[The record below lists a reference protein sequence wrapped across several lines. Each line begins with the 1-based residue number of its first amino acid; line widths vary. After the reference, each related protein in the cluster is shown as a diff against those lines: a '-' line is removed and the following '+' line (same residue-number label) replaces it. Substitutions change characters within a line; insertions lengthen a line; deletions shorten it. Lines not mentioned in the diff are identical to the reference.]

1 MTRTWLCCGLS
12 RPSAAPRC
20 RLQWPPDRASEEV
33 SRWPENLCQHTTSG
47 LECARGQQRS
57 EWKDGGMCA
66 RNGDFGREVLK
77 RGKGR
82 KPRQHRGNGQKN
94 PNRIRVGISHYGGGG
109 RNRTAVRKYSVPG
122 PTCLS
127 WPLGLVAGQ
136 HDRQSA
142 PGSQSARFNQGWADG
157 HVSAVP

>member
-1 MTRTWLCCGLS
+1 MQQDGAEHDRNRSAFFCGWGINVGQGRRFGLVQALNAQGGS
-12 RPSAAPRC
+12 RE
-20 RLQWPPDRASEEV
+20 Q
-33 SRWPENLCQHTTSG
+33 
-47 LECARGQQRS
+47 RG
-57 EWKDGGMCA
+57 KDGGMCA

-77 RGKGR
+77 RQGYHANTGGTGK
-82 KPRQHRGNGQKN
+82 KN

-109 RNRTAVRKYSVPG
+109 RNRTAVRKYSIPG

-142 PGSQSARFNQGWADG
+142 PGNQSARFNQGWADG

>member
-1 MTRTWLCCGLS
+1 MRKG
-12 RPSAAPRC
+12 AAEIRVGKT
-20 RLQWPPDRASEEV
+20 A
-33 SRWPENLCQHTTSG
+33 
-47 LECARGQQRS
+47 ECAPETAIS
-57 EWKDGGMCA
+57 GG
-66 RNGDFGREVLK
+66 RYSKEV
-77 RGKGR
+77 RAVNRANTGGTGK
-82 KPRQHRGNGQKN
+82 KN

-142 PGSQSARFNQGWADG
+142 PGNQSARFNQGWADG